1 MIGLDPPLNQEDWHH
16 MKGWHQDAVDCA
28 PPPARVTLER
38 ITVDRVDLYRYVP
51 PPGDNI
57 PVSVDPFPV
66 EELIP
71 KNYKI

>member
-1 MIGLDPPLNQEDWHH
+1 
-16 MKGWHQDAVDCA
+16 MKGLYRAAVDRA
-28 PPPARVTLER
+28 LPPTRFTLEPIR
-38 ITVDRVDLYRYVP
+38 AEQVDLYRYVP

-66 EELIP
+66 EELMP